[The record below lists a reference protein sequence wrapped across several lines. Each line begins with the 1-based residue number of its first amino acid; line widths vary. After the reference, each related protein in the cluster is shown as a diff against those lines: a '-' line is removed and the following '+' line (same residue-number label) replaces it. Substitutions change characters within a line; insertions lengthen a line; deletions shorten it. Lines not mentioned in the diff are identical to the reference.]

1 MSPLVA
7 TAAILI
13 AAIVVFIWNRLPPPI
28 VALGVT
34 LALFFT
40 GAVTFE
46 QAIAGFGDPIV
57 IYLAGLFVVSE
68 ALDATGV
75 TAWAGQQLTRR
86 VGEKRSSVLIAL
98 MLLSAGLTALIS
110 VNGAVAA
117 LVPVAVML
125 SARVRQP
132 PSQMLIPLAF
142 AAHAGSMLTLLGTPI
157 NLIVSDLA
165 VEAGARPFGF
175 FEFAI
180 IGAPLLIGVILI
192 TLLLGPKLLPH
203 RTPPNAPRDLG
214 AYAETLAH
222 DHSLEAGETA
232 LGYEGGATEIVI
244 PPRSPFIGDEVHPGM
259 RTESGELIIAAVQ
272 RGGEQLDRATLRAG
286 DVVVLRGAWDAL
298 ERKAAHAGVLPVD
311 TPDLVRRQ
319 SVQLGPRSYA
329 AVAVLAAMCVL
340 LALNVL
346 PPAIVVL
353 TAGALLVGCR
363 VVSVRQA
370 QRSISLTTLLVVAGM
385 VPLSTAIQTSGAAD
399 LVSAWLVATFGERS
413 PHLLLAVMVL
423 IVFVLGQFLSNLAT
437 VLIVAPVA
445 VAVTEAAHL
454 SPLPMMMGLTIA
466 GAASFL
472 TPVATPGN
480 LMVQEPGAYRFGEYW
495 KLGAVCMAL
504 YGVVAVG
511 LVPLV
516 WPF

>member
-1 MSPLVA
+1 MDALVA
-7 TAAILI
+7 TTTILI
-13 AAIVVFIWNRLPPPI
+13 AAVIVCIWNRLPPPI

-34 LALFFT
+34 IALFFT

-75 TAWAGQQLTRR
+75 TAWAGQLLTRR
-86 VGEKRSSVLIAL
+86 VGEKRSAVLIAL

-110 VNGAVAA
+110 VNGAIAA
-117 LVPVAVML
+117 LVPVGVML
-125 SARVRQP
+125 SARLRQP
-132 PSQMLIPLAF
+132 PSQLLIPLAF
-142 AAHAGSMLTLLGTPI
+142 ATHAGSMLTLLGTPI
-157 NLIVSDLA
+157 NLMVSDWA

-203 RTPPNAPRDLG
+203 RYPPNAPRDLG

-222 DHSLEAGETA
+222 HYSLDAGETA

-272 RGGEQLDRATLRAG
+272 RGGVPLERARLAAG
-286 DVVVLRGAWDAL
+286 DVIVLRGAWDAL
-298 ERKAAHAGVLPVD
+298 ERQAANAGVLPVD
-311 TPDLVRRQ
+311 APERVRRQ
-319 SVQLGPRSYA
+319 SVQLGRRSYT
-329 AVAVLAAMCVL
+329 AVGMLAAMCLL

-346 PPAIVVL
+346 PPSIVVL
-353 TAGALLVGCR
+353 AAGGLLVGCR
-363 VVSVRQA
+363 VVTVAQA

-399 LVSAWLVATFGERS
+399 LVSTWLVTSFGERS

-445 VAVTEAAHL
+445 LAVTEAAQF
-454 SPLPMMMGLTIA
+454 SPLPMMMGITIA

-480 LMVQEPGAYRFGEYW
+480 LMVQEPGAYRFGDYW
-495 KLGAVCMAL
+495 KLGALCML
-504 YGVVAVG
+504 LFGTVAVG
-511 LVPLV
+511 VVPLI

>member
-1 MSPLVA
+1 M
-7 TAAILI
+7 
-13 AAIVVFIWNRLPPPI
+13 
-28 VALGVT
+28 
-34 LALFFT
+34 
-40 GAVTFE
+40 
-46 QAIAGFGDPIV
+46 Q
-57 IYLAGLFVVSE
+57 
-68 ALDATGV
+68 
-75 TAWAGQQLTRR
+75 
-86 VGEKRSSVLIAL
+86 
-98 MLLSAGLTALIS
+98 
-110 VNGAVAA
+110 
-117 LVPVAVML
+117 
-125 SARVRQP
+125 
-132 PSQMLIPLAF
+132 
-142 AAHAGSMLTLLGTPI
+142 
-157 NLIVSDLA
+157 
-165 VEAGARPFGF
+165 
-175 FEFAI
+175 
-180 IGAPLLIGVILI
+180 
-192 TLLLGPKLLPH
+192 
-203 RTPPNAPRDLG
+203 LG
-214 AYAETLAH
+214 A
-222 DHSLEAGETA
+222 
-232 LGYEGGATEIVI
+232 
-244 PPRSPFIGDEVHPGM
+244 
-259 RTESGELIIAAVQ
+259 
-272 RGGEQLDRATLRAG
+272 
-286 DVVVLRGAWDAL
+286 
-298 ERKAAHAGVLPVD
+298 
-311 TPDLVRRQ
+311 
-319 SVQLGPRSYA
+319 RSYA

-363 VVSVRQA
+363 VVTVRQA

-399 LVSAWLVATFGERS
+399 LVSTWLVTTFGERS

-423 IVFVLGQFLSNLAT
+423 IVFALGQFLSNLAT

-445 VAVTEAAHL
+445 VAVTEAAQL